1 MKRYIARFMILS
13 LILVII
19 FGTIYAV
26 GQQMLRQSA
35 NDPQIQFAEDFSS
48 YISSGS
54 NKPTE
59 LNTVNKVDIDKS
71 LQIFAIAY
79 DKAGNVTGSHALLDG
94 KVPEIPKGVL
104 QHAKPQNRVTWE
116 PKKDVRIAAVV
127 QAHDGGYVLA
137 GRNLREVEK
146 RTNTVL
152 QLVSAGWLAAELG
165 LTIFLASKTRTAKH
179 SPHAKIKKY

>member
-1 MKRYIARFMILS
+1 MKRYIAHFMILS
-13 LILVII
+13 FILVVI

-26 GQQMLRQSA
+26 SQQILHQSA

-48 YISSGS
+48 SIASGS
-54 NKPTE
+54 NKATD
-59 LNTVNKVDIDKS
+59 LNTVKKVDIDKS

-94 KVPEIPKGVL
+94 KVPDIPKGVL
-104 QHAKPQNRVTWE
+104 QRAKPQNRITWE
-116 PKKDVRIAAVV
+116 PQAGVRLATVV
-127 QAHDGGYVLA
+127 QAYEGGYVLA

-146 RTNTVL
+146 REKTVL
-152 QLVSAGWLAAELG
+152 ELAIVGWLAAELG

-179 SPHAKIKKY
+179 SLHSKIKKY